1 MNDEIIVL
9 RKSELR
15 SVVAESVKAVVE
27 DKFDALKGFIENL
40 ALKKDLP
47 RWIKGDKAAAELLGI
62 SAQALRLR
70 RKNGYLR
77 EGLRFSLSELGD
89 WVVVGNIYENPELL
103 Q

>member
-77 EGLRFSLSELGD
+77 EGLDFVRKSDKIVLYD
-89 WVVVGNIYENPELL
+89 TDALL
-103 Q
+103 NLKGK